1 MPQIEISRTIDAP
14 AAQVWATVT
23 DLDGAAEVISGIESL
38 EILEGASTF
47 GVGTRWRET
56 RTLFGKQATE
66 EMRVTGIDPGRSYEV
81 TADSHGTVYLSTF
94 TILPVDDRTSRLEM
108 TFDAE
113 AQSVF
118 GKVMANTVG
127 RLFLGATKK
136 ALVRDID
143 DIAAAAERAAA

>member
-1 MPQIEISRTIDAP
+1 MPQIEISRTINAP

-23 DLDGAAEVISGIESL
+23 DLEGAADVISGIESL
-38 EILEGASTF
+38 EILEGGGTF
-47 GVGTRWRET
+47 DVGTRWRET

-66 EMRVTGIDPGRSYEV
+66 EMHVTAIDPGRSYSV
-81 TADSHGTVYLSTF
+81 KADSHGTVYLSSF
-94 TILPVDDRTSRLEM
+94 IISPVDDRTSRLEM

-113 AQSVF
+113 AQSTF
-118 GKVMANTVG
+118 GKLMANTIG

-136 ALVRDID
+136 ALVRDLD